1 MTHYRTP
8 KQLSKFLSY
17 VLGRKPDE
25 FGLVLDP
32 DGFAKIKD
40 VLKAVNEESGYTYV
54 RRSHIHEILMTLPNP
69 SIEIKDNHIRAKH
82 REKLPKHT
90 LAHNIP
96 RLLYTC
102 IRRKAHL
109 FVIENGIFP
118 LGYSRVILSS
128 DRSMAE
134 RIGKRTDQM
143 PIVLTVHT
151 QKSIDE
157 GIVFYQAG
165 DTLYLAESIL
175 PGCFSGP
182 PLPKQKPVSTMK
194 KTPDDREPQRLAGSF
209 LLELKDDKGQRKVSE
224 RKNKT
229 KAVAW
234 KKGKKKMRKQ
244 KLKREPPQWRR

>member
-1 MTHYRTP
+1 MTHRRSP

-40 VLKAVNEESGYTYV
+40 VLKAICEENGFTYV
-54 RRSHIHEILMTLPNP
+54 RRTHIHEILMTLPNP
-69 SIEIKDNHIRAKH
+69 MIEIKDKHIRAKH

-96 RLLYTC
+96 KLLYTC

-109 FVIENGIFP
+109 FVLENGIFP
-118 LGYSRVILSS
+118 MGYSRVVLSS

-143 PIVLTVHT
+143 PVVLTVQT
-151 QKSIDE
+151 QKSIDK
-157 GIVFYQAG
+157 GIVFYKAG
-165 DTLYLAESIL
+165 STLYLAESIL
-175 PGCFSGP
+175 PGCFTGP
-182 PLPKQKPVSTMK
+182 PLPKQKPVSTTK
-194 KTPDDREPQRLAGSF
+194 ETPEDRSPQILPGSF
-209 LLELKDDKGQRKVSE
+209 LLELKDEKAQRKASE
-224 RKNKT
+224 RKNKP
-229 KAVAW
+229 KSVAW

-244 KLKREPPQWRR
+244 KMKRERPQWRK